1 MNPGHSLSA
10 RAGQLLVAHSGWFIL
25 TMLVLTGLMAPPIF
39 LMAPTRQASQDP
51 GGPVFELQERVQE
64 QFPPRIHGTAFI
76 AEDRQGDILRQEPLW
91 ELYQNQRILRESDLG
106 QFLYNGYDADNQRRV
121 FGVFTIADGVNSFL
135 ALDPFGSTT
144 LENATGEQVKVA
156 VHRLLASPNGRLLRD
171 SLSRD
176 ASSEVRI
183 VNGQPVQF
191 WRAAALFS
199 FVASDNALLGGGP
212 PILSLSND
220 TVTLAKE
227 RFNRR
232 VQETL
237 RGSETHYR
245 LWGLA
250 IDVNLESREQGRS
263 AFPFI
268 AATVVLVL
276 VVVGITLRSL
286 RAAGLTL
293 VGLLM
298 VLVWL
303 KGGSNLVGLNSSLTL
318 DLIVPIAVI
327 SLGVDFFIH
336 AAARYRE
343 ERKRGVEPSLALG
356 AGFTWVIGA
365 LTLAMLSDGIAFLAN
380 VTSGIETVIGFGV
393 AAGIAVAAAYL
404 VMGLFLPLVMMRLD
418 QMGHRRAP
426 VAAAGTPE
434 GPDGGQT
441 PGTWGL
447 PALVVGLV
455 RFRWVV
461 LSTAAAVTVI
471 SAYLAFQLEPQLD
484 VKEFFDSD
492 SDLVVG
498 LDKLEQHVDEDL
510 SGEPGIIYIQGDLTA
525 PRSLTAIQELLDRLG
540 GNPNLGRDGQG
551 EAVLYRR
558 TVLTLLSRLT
568 ASEYARNQVEID
580 TGVAIADDDG
590 DGLPDTAGQVQ
601 AAYDYMT
608 RFGVPQGPEDL
619 MYDPIQVRE
628 TVFHQIGPQTGPGGT
643 GAGSEQATILIFGV
657 LGTRQQANL
666 ASARESLERDL
677 KPLRE
682 VETISIAGITGS
694 PFARESTLHAA
705 TKALNT
711 SLPVAAVACFL
722 LLALWMRS
730 LRFALVTIIPMGLV
744 VAWLYAFMHLAG
756 FHLNFVTATIA
767 AVSIGV
773 GIDYSIHVTQRYR
786 QELRRAS
793 GPTAA
798 PAAAPAAALIA
809 TASGTGVAL
818 AGSAASSI
826 IGFGVLAFAPMPLF
840 SAYGIITATM
850 IAMAAAAALFV
861 LPSLLTLASH
871 GPRFQARPML

>member
-1 MNPGHSLSA
+1 MNWELSLSA
-10 RAGQLLVAHSGWFIL
+10 RAGELLVKHSGWFIFAV
-25 TMLVLTGLMAPPIF
+25 LVLTGLMAPPIF
-39 LMAPTRQASQDP
+39 LMAPTKQASQDP
-51 GGPVFELQERVQE
+51 GGPVFELQELVQRR
-64 QFPPRIHGTAFI
+64 FPPRIHGTVFI
-76 AEDRQGDILRQEPLW
+76 VEDRQGDILRPEPLW
-91 ELYQNQRILRESDLG
+91 ELYQNQKRLRDSDLG
-106 QFLYNGYDADNQRRV
+106 GFLYDGYDADNQRRV

-135 ALDPFGSTT
+135 ALDSAGPAT
-144 LENATGEQVKVA
+144 LENATTEQVKVA
-156 VHRLLASPNGRLLRD
+156 VHRLLSNPNGRLLRD

-176 ASSEVRI
+176 ASFEVKTI
-183 VNGQPVQF
+183 DGQPVRF

-220 TVTLAKE
+220 PVTLGKE

-237 RGSETHYR
+237 RGSQIHYR

-250 IDVNLESREQGRS
+250 IDANLESMEQGRS
-263 AFPFI
+263 AVPFI
-268 AATVVLVL
+268 AATVLLVL

-286 RAAGLTL
+286 RAAGFTL
-293 VGLLM
+293 AGLLM

-336 AAARYRE
+336 AAARYQE
-343 ERKRGVEPSLALG
+343 ERGRGVEPSLALG

-418 QMGHRRAP
+418 QRSQRRGRILAGETPNGQDGGEAPSGSPARTLLPGHRGLAP
-426 VAAAGTPE
+426 
-434 GPDGGQT
+434 
-441 PGTWGL
+441 
-447 PALVVGLV
+447 LVVGLA
-455 RFRWVV
+455 RFRWAVI
-461 LSTAAAVTVI
+461 STAAAVTVVC
-471 SAYLAFQLEPQLD
+471 AYLAFQLEPQLD
-484 VKEFFDSD
+484 VKEFFDSR

-525 PRSLTAIQELLDRLG
+525 RGSLMAIQGLLERLG
-540 GNPNLGRDGQG
+540 ENHDLGHGSEG
-551 EAVLYRR
+551 EVNLYRR
-558 TVLTLLSRLT
+558 TVLTLLARLT
-568 ASEYARNQVEID
+568 ASEYARSQVEVE
-580 TGVAIADDDG
+580 TGVAISDDDG
-590 DGLPDTAGQVQ
+590 DGLPDDAIQVK

-608 RFGVPQGPEDL
+608 RLGVPQGPDGL
-619 MYDPIQVRE
+619 VYDPIQVRE
-628 TVFHQIGPQTGPGGT
+628 TIFHQV
-643 GAGSEQATILIFGV
+643 GSVGSGSMSQQATILIFGV

-666 ASARESLERDL
+666 ASARESLEMDL
-677 KPLRE
+677 RPLRE
-682 VETISIAGITGS
+682 VGSITVVGITGS

-722 LLALWMRS
+722 LLAFWMRS

-744 VAWLYAFMHLAG
+744 VSWLYAFMHLAG

-767 AVSIGV
+767 AVSVGL

-786 QELRRAS
+786 QEMRRAPD
-793 GPTAA
+793 PTAA
-798 PAAAPAAALIA
+798 LSA

-850 IAMAAAAALFV
+850 IFMAAAAALLV
-861 LPSLLTLASH
+861 LPSLLTLAS
-871 GPRFQARPML
+871 GGRQ